1 MRNETQ
7 HLGSSVGFRRAS
19 TQPTIFLNRAVLE
32 AIAFSLTEMKTCFKS
47 IPLTGMENELYR

>member
-19 TQPTIFLNRAVLE
+19 TQPTIFLNRAVLRQLCVE
-32 AIAFSLTEMKTCFKS
+32 ENYILETPAQCSDRP
-47 IPLTGMENELYR
+47 IPFAEE